1 MLGVSSIRSMK
12 GLFIISL
19 VFALAACGGG
29 GSGGNGG
36 GVSSSST
43 QNTLVANAG
52 ADKTVNAGERV
63 DLKVNVPF
71 VGGASFSLGGSN
83 LEVKGAATKSEEVST
98 VSWTKVDGPT
108 VSLATSDTTSGNA
121 FFIAPSTGA
130 ATSITITYR
139 LILTTV
145 GGTKS
150 EDLVIF
156 TINRVNSAPI
166 VDAGPDIKADSGTTV
181 VLKGM
186 GADTDGTIARYSW
199 AQTAGDIVEI
209 TGNSTA
215 DASFVAPYTSSETK
229 YFEFTLSVTDNED
242 GKTTDTIA
250 VYVVPNN
257 APRVEMRF
265 PPVGGIYTEP
275 TISAFG
281 TVTPKT
287 GKVNTLTVTSG
298 SSEII
303 VVPDSAGNWRVD
315 GIDLPRGVADV
326 SIKVVAID
334 SNGNVGKAI
343 SNLKT
348 SEGNILDNIGLSDFV
363 GVAVDPVKKLAYA
376 LATGDSLNQ
385 IQLFSVD
392 LITGKK
398 SSAISSFANTN
409 QGISL
414 GALTTLAYAPG
425 KNLVY
430 VGSASADLSLTRKII
445 SIDTVTGTRTLVS
458 DDTKGSGS
466 PFQLPY
472 GIVVGPDDSLFVA
485 DNLANEIVKVNTT
498 TGDRTIIQDANSVI
512 YKIGRPLL
520 LAADNTYGNERLFM
534 MANAEINYILEMN
547 PFTQFMNTMTSDSAN
562 TAQGEELG
570 TNNLGLVVDPKSN
583 NLFVAEYYGGITK
596 VDIATGNRT
605 KLMDSSA
612 VDTQIT
618 YDAQNQLL
626 YLLEGT
632 PTNLYVADPVSGY
645 KVQISRGND

>member
-1 MLGVSSIRSMK
+1 MK
-12 GLFIISL
+12 GLFIILL
-19 VFALAACGGG
+19 VFALSACGGGGG
-29 GSGGNGG
+29 GSGGNSGG
-36 GVSSSST
+36 ASSSSS

-52 ADKTVNAGERV
+52 PDKTVNAGERIDIKSNALV
-63 DLKVNVPF
+63 T
-71 VGGASFSLGGSN
+71 GGTGFTLSGSS
-83 LEVKGAATKSEEVST
+83 LEVKGAST
-98 VSWTKVDGPT
+98 NAKDVVLISWTQTQGPSI
-108 VSLATSDTTSGNA
+108 SLMTNGTTTA
-121 FFIAPSTGA
+121 DAYFIAPSTGTA
-130 ATSITITYR
+130 NSISVTFKLT
-139 LILTTV
+139 LTTV
-145 GGTKS
+145 DGTKA
-150 EDLVIF
+150 EDSVTF
-156 TINRVNSAPI
+156 TVNRVNSLPT

-186 GADTDGTIARYSW
+186 GTDTDGTIAGYNW
-199 AQTAGDIVEI
+199 VQTAGDIVEI
-209 TGNSTA
+209 TGNSAAEAT
-215 DASFVAPYTSSETK
+215 FVAPDTLSETK
-229 YFEFTLSVTDNED
+229 YFTFTLSVTDNEG
-242 GKTTDTIA
+242 GKTTDTMS

-257 APRVEMRF
+257 APRVEMHF
-265 PPVGGIYTEP
+265 PPVGGIYTES

-287 GKVNTLTVTSG
+287 GKVNALTVTSG
-298 SSEII
+298 SSEIT
-303 VVPDSAGNWRVD
+303 VVPDSAGNWRAD

-326 SIKVVAID
+326 SINVVAED

-343 SNLKT
+343 STLKT

-363 GVAVDPVKKLAYA
+363 GVAVDPVKKAAYA

-398 SSAISSFANTN
+398 SSAISSFANPN

-430 VGSASADLSLTRKII
+430 VGSASADLGLTRKII
-445 SIDTVTGTRTLVS
+445 SVDTVTGTRTLVS

-472 GIVVGPDDSLFVA
+472 GLAVGPDNSLFVA

-512 YKIGRPLL
+512 YKIGSPLL

-534 MANAEINYILEMN
+534 IANAEINYILEMN
-547 PFTQFMNTMTSDSAN
+547 PFTQFMNTMTSDSAD

-570 TNNLGLVVDPKSN
+570 TSNLGLVVDPKSN
-583 NLFVAEYYGGITK
+583 HLFVAEYYGGITK

-612 VDTQIT
+612 VDTRIT